1 MTRGQYI
8 SACYSTDIFVE
19 LFFRGRWGSV
29 PSSCG
34 FGDLEGSFILGDI
47 NNKVG
52 ALRIP
57 RVWPSEQPQALLLS
71 RFEKVI

>member
-8 SACYSTDIFVE
+8 SACYSTDTFVE
-19 LFFRGRWGSV
+19 LFFRGGGD

-34 FGDLEGSFILGDI
+34 FGDLEGSFVLGDVGGE
-47 NNKVG
+47 VG

-57 RVWPSEQPQALLLS
+57 RV
-71 RFEKVI
+71 